1 MEEFNRV
8 KETAKRVLVDQNN
21 NNNNI
26 KVTIDMET
34 NTKTLK
40 FFEHGYSINSAVSG
54 ETYFFLN

>member
-1 MEEFNRV
+1 MEEFNRA
-8 KETAKRVLVDQNN
+8 KEAAKRVLVDQNN
-21 NNNNI
+21 NNTI
-26 KVTIDMET
+26 KVTINMET